1 MNYLSSQTMAA
12 PPIRQPLPMNE
23 STTAHDGD
31 ILIVDD
37 IADNIRL
44 LSSVLKQRGY
54 KVRMAL
60 NGQMA
65 LTAAQTVPPDL
76 ILLDINMPGLNGYEV
91 CDRLKQDDTTRA
103 IPVIFLS
110 AIDDVLDKVKA
121 FQIGAVDYV
130 TKPFQF
136 EEILARIQTQLT
148 IRSLQAQLQTQ
159 NAQLQQAL
167 NDLQQTQS
175 QLIQREKMAS
185 VGQLVAGVAHEI
197 NNPISFIA
205 GNLAP
210 ASEYI
215 HSLLNLIT
223 LYQQEYPNP
232 SKSIQDAID
241 HIDLDFV
248 MSDLQK
254 LMGSLQTGVDR
265 VRNVILALRS
275 FSRLGES
282 DIKPVDLHEGID
294 SVLLVL
300 HHRLMGNGDRP
311 VITVEKSYAQLPLVT
326 CYASQINQV
335 FLKLLENAIEAL
347 DTKYGKH
354 QTDPNATPSTLP
366 PTIHITTEL
375 ATPTTVRIRV
385 KDNGIGI
392 SDEAQQRLF
401 TPFYTTKPVGQGT
414 GLGLSTSYQIVV
426 ERHQGTLTCTS
437 TPNEGSEFTLEL
449 PINVLA
455 VAD

>member
-1 MNYLSSQTMAA
+1 MTNYTSSQNHLLSPF
-12 PPIRQPLPMNE
+12 PPQQPLSTDDPMLTQN
-23 STTAHDGD
+23 GD

-54 KVRMAL
+54 NVRMAL

-65 LTAAQTVPPDL
+65 LTAAQALPPDL
-76 ILLDINMPGLNGYEV
+76 ILLDINMPGLSGYEV
-91 CDRLKQDDTTRA
+91 CEQLKQDDATRM

-148 IRSLQAQLQTQ
+148 IRTLQTQFQAQ
-159 NAQLQQAL
+159 NAQLQKTLDDLKQA
-167 NDLQQTQS
+167 QA
-175 QLIQREKMAS
+175 QLVQREKMAS
-185 VGQLVAGVAHEI
+185 VGKLVAGVAHEI

-210 ASEYI
+210 ASDYI
-215 HSLLNLIT
+215 HSLLSLVR

-232 SKSIQDAID
+232 TQPIQQAIQE
-241 HIDLDFV
+241 IDLDFV

-254 LMGSLQTGVDR
+254 LMGSVQTGVDR
-265 VRNVILALRS
+265 VRNVILALRI

-282 DIKPVDLHEGID
+282 DIKAVNLHEGID

-300 HHRLMGNGDRP
+300 HHRCIAEDDRP
-311 VITVEKSYAQLPLVT
+311 AIRITKSYGELPLVT

-335 FLKLLENAIEAL
+335 FLNLLENAIDAL
-347 DTKYGKH
+347 DAKVRQGLTG
-354 QTDPNATPSTLP
+354 DTPLQ
-366 PTIHITTEL
+366 IWITTEL
-375 ATPTTVRIRV
+375 TSDATVRIRIQ
-385 KDNGIGI
+385 DNGVGI
-392 SDEAQQRLF
+392 DEQVKPQLF
-401 TPFYTTKPVGQGT
+401 DPFFSTKSVGQ

-426 ERHQGTLTCTS
+426 ERHRGKLTYKSHPDQGT
-437 TPNEGSEFTLEL
+437 EFTIEI
-449 PINVLA
+449 PVNLA
-455 VAD
+455 AP